1 MIFFKID
8 SLIGFLFHFLFFGLD
23 DFNINWKDE
32 EDVHSSTSVDK
43 DAVKDLLEQQKKA
56 NQRRTSSL
64 NYLNELKSFK
74 LDENSENYSIKI
86 IENFSNA
93 IF

>member
-1 MIFFKID
+1 LQP
-8 SLIGFLFHFLFFGLD
+8 S
-23 DFNINWKDE
+23 DE
-32 EDVHSSTSVDK
+32 VDVHSSTSVDK

-74 LDENSENYSIKI
+74 LDENSEYYSIKI